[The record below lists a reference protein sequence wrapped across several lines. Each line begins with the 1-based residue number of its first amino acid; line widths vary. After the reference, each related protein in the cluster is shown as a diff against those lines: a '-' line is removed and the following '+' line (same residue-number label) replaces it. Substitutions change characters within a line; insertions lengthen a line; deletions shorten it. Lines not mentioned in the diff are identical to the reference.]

1 MKPYVSIG
9 CLLVAWLP
17 VAGCGS
23 RQEPAAAPEAGQQT
37 TAATGAIT
45 DAGPQ
50 EGTMTTA
57 PQAQVD
63 PAPGVSASP
72 GKPRAPVEASIA
84 GTPALQS
91 GVPGKVMLEVR
102 PGVAVDGLTV
112 EVAGDA
118 ALTVVGQEL
127 FRFGPLAAGEPVRI
141 EISVTPT
148 SGGIGRLTALLTL
161 ETGGQRQARPV
172 TLALEIGGP
181 VTLQVQCREAGRPAG
196 PGRDGRNRPFDAGRN
211 DGGQAVGVRRS
222 QTPDGVRLQ
231 TSGVRLRLSGV

>member
-1 MKPYVSIG
+1 MKPYISIG

-17 VAGCGS
+17 LAGCGS
-23 RQEPAAAPEAGQQT
+23 RPEPAATPEAGPQT
-37 TAATGAIT
+37 MAATGAIT
-45 DAGPQ
+45 DAGPP
-50 EGTMTTA
+50 EGAMTTA

-63 PAPGVSASP
+63 PGAPGVSASP

-91 GVPGKVMLEVR
+91 GVPGTVMLEVR

-118 ALTVVGQEL
+118 ALAVVGQEL

-141 EISVTPT
+141 EVSVTPT

-181 VTLQVQCREAGRPAG
+181 VTLQVPAEK
-196 PGRDGRNRPFDAGRN
+196 PAVPPVRDATGEIVHSMPAETT
-211 DGGQAVGVRRS
+211 VGK
-222 QTPDGVRLQ
+222 P
-231 TSGVRLRLSGV
+231 